1 MKKVSLLL
9 MSILM
14 VLVFASS
21 AMATPAKN
29 TPAQNKHNAAVEAKK
44 EKIKAK
50 FEELGKHRADK
61 LLQAAKNG
69 SDVDPQQQDS
79 TEVQLESDLQELG
92 VSTITPTQAQAIAN
106 GGSDVSIQVTVPPSN
121 SNVKWYEIRYTYYTG
136 GTTYAVQELYAQG
149 LAGGTNLAAGQN
161 GVTLY
166 TNKQILVKNV
176 QNIASMYAQK
186 AIGLIPIVEWLPYE
200 LLFSDNSQVTNN
212 SHVVT
217 HRSLSTVAFSYVK
230 LDGQS
235 DNSQSLSFISN
246 MVSVASSHTLAGY
259 NNGSPYSK
267 STDKSNTD
275 YAPNYASP
283 TSAVNAYKDPYAP
296 RQSFISYYRFYNS
309 DQSASL
315 TQYIINPSFPAQ
327 ITQ

>member
-1 MKKVSLLL
+1 MKKVSMLL

-21 AMATPAKN
+21 AMATPVKN
-29 TPAQNKHNAAVEAKK
+29 TPAQDKHNAAIDAKK
-44 EKIKAK
+44 EKIRAK
-50 FEELGKHRADK
+50 FEELGEYRANK

-69 SDVDPQQQDS
+69 TDVDPQQLDS
-79 TEVQLESDLQELG
+79 TEVQLESDLQALG
-92 VSTITPTQAQAIAN
+92 VNAITPAQAQAIAN

-121 SNVKWYEIRYTYYTG
+121 SNVKWYDIRYTYYTG

-176 QNIASMYAQK
+176 TYIAQMYAQK
-186 AIGLIPIVEWLPYE
+186 AIGTIPIVQWLPYE
-200 LLFSDNSQVTNN
+200 MLFSDNSQVTNN
-212 SHVVT
+212 SHVIT
-217 HRSLSTVAFSYVK
+217 HRSLSTVCFSYVK

-235 DNSQSLSFISN
+235 DNYQSLSYVSN

-267 STDKSNTD
+267 TTDKSNTD
-275 YAPNYASP
+275 YATNYASP

-296 RQSFISYYRFYNS
+296 RQSFISFYRFYNN
-309 DQSASL
+309 DQTASL